1 MMSLPVSFKLPKE
14 RQGEVGQ
21 WLVKNGSV
29 TDVTYDW
36 VRGILTFGTKEDAS
50 AFTLVFGILRHETQI
65 EKMLKYE
72 ESHN

>member
-1 MMSLPVSFKLPKE
+1 MSLPVSFKLPKE
-14 RQGEVGQ
+14 RQEEVGQ

-36 VRGILTFGTKEDAS
+36 VRGILTFETEEDAS

-65 EKMLKYE
+65 EKMLKHE
-72 ESHN
+72 ESIN